1 MNLKECLE
9 SRQEMIDQ
17 VEHEI
22 VEFDKQMEDFEK
34 VSKSQIDKQEFYK
47 ADFNYYYHPLLDFC

>member
-1 MNLKECLE
+1 MELK
-9 SRQEMIDQ
+9 DH
-17 VEHEI
+17 VEGRKEKIERIENEI

-47 ADFNYYYHPLLDFC
+47 ADFNHYYHPLLDFC